1 MNTFLRTLLASLSA
15 TLLLAVLWTG
25 CSDNPADHGNDDDHF
40 EARGVALR
48 INGLDTVVVDSNRIK
63 QGRLVV
69 KEGTTSPHISVEFI
83 RESDGTRGTPD
94 TGDKDHTLG
103 WSIADT
109 SVAEVEHEAEDG
121 EWSLHIVG
129 KKAGQT
135 TIIVRMLH
143 NDHPDFESIPIPVEV
158 TP

>member
-1 MNTFLRTLLASLSA
+1 MNTFLRTLLTSLSA

-25 CSDNPADHGNDDDHF
+25 CSDNPADHDNDDDHF

-69 KEGTTSPHISVEFI
+69 KEGTTSPHISVEFL
-83 RESDGTRGTPD
+83 RESDGSRGTPD
-94 TGDKDHTLG
+94 AADKDHTLG

-109 SVAEVEHEAEDG
+109 SVAGVEREAEDG
-121 EWSLHIVG
+121 EWSFHIVG

-135 TIIVRMLH
+135 TIIIRMLH